1 MVHIS
6 ELPPEADERRVP
18 GHWEG
23 DLLIGQHNQ
32 TGSARSWR
40 RSSGFAML
48 VPLPD
53 GYKPEHVAPALARKV
68 QTLPA
73 ALRRCGV
80 AALRRSR
87 TWDQCPEMRDWKQ
100 IHVDAGIDVFFCD
113 PHAPGNAAPTRTLTA
128 CCANTSP
135 KASTSP
141 PLTERAIDAVAHE
154 LNDRPRRPFD
164 FATPTEQ
171 LSELLLHRSPES
183 AVRPADACTGVRRC
197 YLVCE
202 GSGLG
207 GGGPEARAGRER

>member
-1 MVHIS
+1 MVHVS
-6 ELPPEADERRVP
+6 DRPPEADERRVP

-32 TGSARSWR
+32 TAIGTLVE

-73 ALRRCGV
+73 ALRR
-80 AALRRSR
+80 SR
-87 TWDQCPEMRDWKQ
+87 TWDQGPENPPFGLR
-100 IHVDAGIDVFFCD
+100 
-113 PHAPGNAAPTRTLTA
+113 NA
-128 CCANTSP
+128 CA
-135 KASTSP
+135 
-141 PLTERAIDAVAHE
+141 
-154 LNDRPRRPFD
+154 
-164 FATPTEQ
+164 
-171 LSELLLHRSPES
+171 
-183 AVRPADACTGVRRC
+183 GVRRF

-207 GGGPEARAGRER
+207 GGGPDARARRER